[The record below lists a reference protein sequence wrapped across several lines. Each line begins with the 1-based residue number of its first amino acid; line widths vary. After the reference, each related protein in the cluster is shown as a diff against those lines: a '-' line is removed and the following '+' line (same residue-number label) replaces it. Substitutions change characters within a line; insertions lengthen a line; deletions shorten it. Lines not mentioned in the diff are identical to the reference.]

1 MARMTRLD
9 HFDYGGKT
17 VLLRVD
23 INSPID
29 VRTKRIVNEN
39 RIQKSL
45 PTIRH
50 LLDGGARLA
59 LIAHQGD
66 TLDYQNL
73 IPLEEHADK
82 LTGYLGRRVTYIDD
96 VAGPAAQEAI
106 KALRPGEAVLLG
118 NLRYLSEEISTFE
131 TAVKLAPEEMLDTY
145 LVRGLAPLI
154 DYYVNDAFA
163 AAHRNAPSMV
173 AFQELKPT
181 AAGILLAD
189 EVAALDRVM
198 HAPEH
203 PCVFVLGGAKISDA
217 FGMMEPVLASDTAD
231 RILACGITGEV
242 MLLASGY
249 RLGRKQEQYLEDRG
263 LDVFVPPASM
273 YLQEYP
279 GRIAMPLDLAYAE
292 SGERC
297 EIAVANLPA
306 EHLFLDIGERTMAA
320 YEAELRA
327 AKTIFVNGP
336 PGVYEQAE
344 FAAGTRA
351 IWQAIAASTAYSV
364 IGGGDTVTAAASFV
378 DTADIDYV
386 CTAGGAMVRYLS
398 SIRLPLIES
407 MEKAHARDS

>member
-1 MARMTRLD
+1 MASMTRLD
-9 HFDYGGKT
+9 RFDYGGKT

-29 VRTKRIVNEN
+29 VDTKRIVNEN
-39 RIQKSL
+39 RIRKSL

-50 LLDGGARLA
+50 LIDGGARLA

-73 IPLEEHADK
+73 IPLAEHAEK
-82 LTGYLGRRVTYIDD
+82 LTGYLGRPVAYIDD
-96 VAGPAAQEAI
+96 VAGPAAREAV

-217 FGMMEPVLASDTAD
+217 FGMMEPVLASGTAD
-231 RILACGITGEV
+231 RILACGITGEI
-242 MLLASGY
+242 MLQAGGY

-263 LDVFVPPASM
+263 LDVFVQQAEQ
-273 YLQEYP
+273 YLSEYP
-279 GRIAMPLDLAYAE
+279 GRISMPLDLAYAE
-292 SGERC
+292 SGQRR
-297 EIAVANLPA
+297 EISVEDLPA
-306 EHLFLDIGERTMAA
+306 EHLFLDIGESTIAA
-320 YEAELRA
+320 YEAELRGA
-327 AKTIFVNGP
+327 RTIFVNGP

-351 IWQAIAASTAYSV
+351 IWRAIAASPGYSV

-398 SIRLPLIES
+398 GIRLPLIEA
-407 MEKAHARDS
+407 MEKAYARDG

>member
-1 MARMTRLD
+1 MTRLD
-9 HFDYGGKT
+9 TFDYGGKT

-29 VRTKRIVNEN
+29 VQTKCIVNEN
-39 RIQKSL
+39 RIRKSV

-66 TLDYQNL
+66 TLDYRNL
-73 IPLEEHADK
+73 IPLAEHAGK
-82 LTGYLGRRVTYIDD
+82 LSKYLDRPVAYIDD
-96 VAGPAAQEAI
+96 VAGPAARQAV
-106 KALRPGEAVLLG
+106 KALQPGEAVLLG

-131 TAVKLAPEEMLDTY
+131 NAVKLQPEEMLDTY

-217 FGMMEPVLASDTAD
+217 FGMMKPVLASGTAD
-231 RILACGITGEV
+231 RILACGITGEI
-242 MLLASGY
+242 MLLASGI
-249 RLGRKQEQYLEDRG
+249 RLGRKQEKYLQDRG
-263 LDVFVPPASM
+263 LDVFVPQAED
-273 YLQEYP
+273 YLREFP
-279 GRIAMPLDLAYAE
+279 GRFAIPVDLAYAE
-292 SGERC
+292 NGARREL
-297 EIAVANLPA
+297 AVEDLPA
-306 EHLFLDIGERTMAA
+306 EHVFLDIGARTIAA
-320 YEAELRA
+320 YEAELLA

-351 IWQAIAASTAYSV
+351 IWRAVAASSGYSV

-386 CTAGGAMVRYLS
+386 CTAGGAMVQYLS
-398 SIRLPLIES
+398 GIRLPLIAA
-407 MEKAHARDS
+407 MEKAHARDSST